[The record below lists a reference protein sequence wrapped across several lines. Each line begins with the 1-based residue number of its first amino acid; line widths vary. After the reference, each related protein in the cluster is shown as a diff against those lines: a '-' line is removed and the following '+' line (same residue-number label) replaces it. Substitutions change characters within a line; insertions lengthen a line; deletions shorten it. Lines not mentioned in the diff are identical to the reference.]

1 MIMKTKAATHPRGNN
16 IWHIII
22 LKHSPNKFDNPDPHP
37 NQLQSIGVSMS
48 IVVATFL
55 MAIFQDLSDN
65 GRTKSWIIRD
75 HDQPATVYHH
85 EMIMNIY
92 DNYRTPA
99 QSIQILDDL

>member
-1 MIMKTKAATHPRGNN
+1 
-16 IWHIII
+16 
-22 LKHSPNKFDNPDPHP
+22 
-37 NQLQSIGVSMS
+37 
-48 IVVATFL
+48 

-99 QSIQILDDL
+99 QSTQILDDL

>member
-48 IVVATFL
+48 IVVATF
-55 MAIFQDLSDN
+55 FN
-65 GRTKSWIIRD
+65 G
-75 HDQPATVYHH
+75 
-85 EMIMNIY
+85 NIS
-92 DNYRTPA
+92 RFV
-99 QSIQILDDL
+99 

>member
-1 MIMKTKAATHPRGNN
+1 
-16 IWHIII
+16 
-22 LKHSPNKFDNPDPHP
+22 
-37 NQLQSIGVSMS
+37 
-48 IVVATFL
+48 

-75 HDQPATVYHH
+75 HD